1 MFAKVVCKRGV
12 KVIDSAKV
20 KRARVKDAVS
30 LEDAAKIFW
39 DGLDYED
46 KLIRFNDWAYGNDP
60 DSVVY
65 DNDADNMR
73 ELFESPLDAVRAAY
87 YGNYRYPDEYMVFNG
102 YGNLDSYEDVQSLV
116 DNYCTNFDDEVV
128 KYIAETQD
136 NNSDEFEALLTSL
149 NKEE

>member
-12 KVIDSAKV
+12 KVVDSAKV

-39 DGLDYED
+39 DGLGYED
-46 KLIRFNDWAYGNDP
+46 KLIRFNDWAYDQDP
-60 DSVVY
+60 ERVVY
-65 DNDADNMR
+65 DNDESTMR

-102 YGNLDSYEDVQSLV
+102 SGNLDSYEDVQSLV
-116 DNYCTNFDDEVV
+116 DDYCTKFADEVV
-128 KYIAETQD
+128 MYIAETQD
-136 NNSDEFEALLTSL
+136 NNSDEFEAFLTSL
-149 NKEE
+149 NEE

>member
-1 MFAKVVCKRGV
+1 
-12 KVIDSAKV
+12 
-20 KRARVKDAVS
+20 
-30 LEDAAKIFW
+30 
-39 DGLDYED
+39 
-46 KLIRFNDWAYGNDP
+46 
-60 DSVVY
+60 
-65 DNDADNMR
+65 MR

-116 DNYCTNFDDEVV
+116 DNYCTKFDDEVV

-149 NKEE
+149 NEEEE